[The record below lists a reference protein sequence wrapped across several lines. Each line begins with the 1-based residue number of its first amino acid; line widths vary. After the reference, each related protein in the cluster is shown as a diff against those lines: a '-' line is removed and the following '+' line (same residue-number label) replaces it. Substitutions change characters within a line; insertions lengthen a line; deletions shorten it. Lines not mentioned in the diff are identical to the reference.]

1 MNPIKKL
8 IKAKKKKK
16 NLQKSNRF
24 LRKLYET
31 KVGRLL
37 LKALTIPAFSAFVGR
52 IMDSKYSKPIIV
64 PFMKLNGIDLDEY
77 EDRVFDCFND
87 FFTRQIKAE
96 NREIDYTPE
105 HLISPCDGKISV
117 YPINEETVFPIKGSQ
132 YTMYSI
138 LRNREL
144 AEEYKGGNCVVIRLS
159 VDNYHR
165 YCYIDNGTKTENTFI
180 PGVLHTVNPLAF
192 DHVEVFKENCREYC
206 IIHTENFGDVIHME
220 VGALLVGQISNYH
233 GACACERGAEK
244 GRFEY
249 GGSTIVLFFKKDA
262 VKLKDRLWTNTAID
276 IETPIKMG
284 EVIGFQNI
292 T

>member
-8 IKAKKKKK
+8 LKARKKKK

-37 LKALTIPAFSAFVGR
+37 LKALTIPAFSTFVGN

-96 NREIDYTPE
+96 NRIIDYTPE
-105 HLISPCDGKISV
+105 HLISPCDGRISV
-117 YPINEETVFPIKGSQ
+117 YPINEETIFPIKGSQ
-132 YTMYSI
+132 YTMFSI

-144 AEEYKGGNCVVIRLS
+144 AEEYKGGTCVVVRLS

-165 YCYIDNGTKTENTFI
+165 YCYIDNGTKTDNIFV

-192 DHVEVFKENCREYC
+192 EHVEVFKENCREYT
-206 IIHTENFGDVIHME
+206 ILHTENFGDVIHME

-233 GACACERGAEK
+233 GACAIERGAEK

-249 GGSTIVLFFKKDA
+249 GGSTIVLFFKKGTIE
-262 VKLKDRLWTNTAID
+262 LHDRLWTNTAID

-284 EVIGFQNI
+284 EMIGYKAK
-292 T
+292 